1 MYSGAITDVEGILV
15 GHCTD
20 QEAKTGVTAILAQ
33 GGAVAGVQV
42 LGGGPGTRETDS
54 MQPGRL
60 VYKVNAIL
68 LSGGSAFGLNAA
80 AGAMR
85 VLEGR
90 GEGYDVGVGKVPIV
104 GQAVLFDLG
113 YGKSD
118 VRPEEDMGAVACLVA
133 GKTVPQGNVGAGCGA
148 TVGKMAGQA
157 VPSVMADK
165 AGLGTASLTLPDG
178 SHIGALVAV
187 NAAGDVYHPETGE
200 WMAGGHLPDGTP
212 VPAVKMLA
220 QTGKASDFNGNTTI
234 GVIATDAALTR
245 EQTNRLALLA
255 HDGYGRAIRPVHMPV
270 DGDTVFALSTGRRQ
284 GEYMLLCALAA
295 EVIARA
301 IANAV
306 EAAKA

>member
-20 QEAKTGVTAILAQ
+20 NQAKTGVTAILAQ

-60 VYKVNAIL
+60 VDKINAIL
-68 LSGGSAFGLNAA
+68 LSGGSAFGLDAA

-104 GQAVLFDLG
+104 GQAVLFDLT
-113 YGKSD
+113 YGESR
-118 VRPEEDMGAVACLVA
+118 VRPDADMGAAACLVA
-133 GKTVPQGNVGAGCGA
+133 GKNVSQGNVGAGCGA
-148 TVGKMAGQA
+148 TVGKMAGKA
-157 VPSVMADK
+157 VPDVISDK
-165 AGLGTASLTLPDG
+165 AGLGTASITLPDG

-187 NAAGDVYHPETGE
+187 NAAGDIYHPETGE

-220 QTGKASDFNGNTTI
+220 QLGQACDFNGNTTI
-234 GVIATDAALTR
+234 GVVATDAELTR
-245 EQTNRLALLA
+245 EQANRLALLA
-255 HDGYGRAIRPVHMPV
+255 HDGYGRTIRPVHMPV
-270 DGDTVFALSTGRRQ
+270 DGDTVFAMATGRRQ
-284 GEYMLLCALAA
+284 GDYMLLCALAA
-295 EVIARA
+295 EVMARA

-306 EAAKA
+306 EAART

>member
-1 MYSGAITDVEGILV
+1 MEY
-15 GHCTD
+15 
-20 QEAKTGVTAILAQ
+20 
-33 GGAVAGVQV
+33 
-42 LGGGPGTRETDS
+42 
-54 MQPGRL
+54 
-60 VYKVNAIL
+60 
-68 LSGGSAFGLNAA
+68 LNAFW
-80 AGAMR
+80 
-85 VLEGR
+85 
-90 GEGYDVGVGKVPIV
+90 VGGLICVI
-104 GQAVLFDLG
+104 GQLLIDLTKLTPARIMVLFVTSGVALG
-113 YGKSD
+113 ALGLYA
-118 VRPEEDMGAVACLVA
+118 PLVEF
-133 GKTVPQGNVGAGCGA
+133 AGCGA

-212 VPAVKMLA
+212 VPAVKMLV

-295 EVIARA
+295 EVMARA